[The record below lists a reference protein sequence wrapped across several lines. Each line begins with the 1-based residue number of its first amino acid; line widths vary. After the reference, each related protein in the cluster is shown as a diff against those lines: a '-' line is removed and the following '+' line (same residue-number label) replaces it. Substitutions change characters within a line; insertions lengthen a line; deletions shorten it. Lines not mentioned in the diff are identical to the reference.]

1 MTKKRKRNNQPEQIP
16 SSPVQSTRSQNAVNL
31 IPSSPVDRGLIR
43 DVIANIGGAFEH
55 LYRPIAQHSDQP
67 RSPPRNATTTNTH
80 VGAEPVS
87 RSNQPRPLQQTR
99 RRARP
104 DPFRQTNRR
113 DRPRVNWNRLLATF
127 LVVGASALFQHCLG
141 TVSRWTLD
149 NSWFRRDDGA
159 IDEVSRILSREF
171 EEEGGTRSPQ
181 TSGDGRL

>member
-16 SSPVQSTRSQNAVNL
+16 SSPVRSTRSQNVVNL
-31 IPSSPVDRGLIR
+31 IPSSPVDRGLLR

-87 RSNQPRPLQQTR
+87 RSNQPHPLQQTR

-104 DPFRQTNRR
+104 GPSRQTRRRARPSQQTNRR

-127 LVVGASALFQHCLG
+127 LVVGASALFQYCLG
-141 TVSRWTLD
+141 TVPRWTL
-149 NSWFRRDDGA
+149 G
-159 IDEVSRILSREF
+159 L
-171 EEEGGTRSPQ
+171 
-181 TSGDGRL
+181 